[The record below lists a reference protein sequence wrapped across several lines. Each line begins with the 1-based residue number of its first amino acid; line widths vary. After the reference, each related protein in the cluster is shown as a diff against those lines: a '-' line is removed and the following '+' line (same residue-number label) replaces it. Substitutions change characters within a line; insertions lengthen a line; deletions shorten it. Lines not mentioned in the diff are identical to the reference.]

1 MTGCGLARGSAG
13 AGWMAGGGG
22 AGAGRGYHLFLCPRL
37 ESGRAA
43 SQLIGAT
50 LNP

>member
-1 MTGCGLARGSAG
+1 
-13 AGWMAGGGG
+13 MAGGGGAGAG